1 MSGLEVLATTGLVA
15 AYGGTMYGYYKFL
28 SWLEGPRRCEIQPGV
43 SSCVSDDSHFYSGLL
58 NRGILDEDV
67 MQEMGLDIWVLKY
80 MEPKNRER
88 YVDAKLSIS
97 IAKRKKIPTQ
107 ISCEKKF
114 DSFGASG
121 KGYVTAAQSCQ
132 VACVLKTC
140 SEDDGAKSLNVSE
153 DSKEEESTEEDLLK
167 ADLGKV
173 ELSDL
178 NIRSTSLFYAETE
191 NLDPHTTHC

>member
-1 MSGLEVLATTGLVA
+1 MSGLEVLAATGLVA

-28 SWLEGPRRCEIQPGV
+28 CWLEGPRRREIHPGV

-58 NRGILDEDV
+58 NGGILDEEV
-67 MQEMGLDIWVLKY
+67 MQEMDLDVSVLKY
-80 MEPKNRER
+80 MEPEDRER
-88 YVDAKLSIS
+88 YVDAKLRSIS
-97 IAKRKKIPTQ
+97 IAKRKKIPRQ
-107 ISCEKKF
+107 IFCENKL
-114 DSFGASG
+114 DSG
-121 KGYVTAAQSCQ
+121 KGDVTAVQSCQ
-132 VACVLKTC
+132 VDCELKAC
-140 SEDDGAKSLNVSE
+140 SEDDGAKAWNVSE

-178 NIRSTSLFYAETE
+178 NIRSARLFYAETE